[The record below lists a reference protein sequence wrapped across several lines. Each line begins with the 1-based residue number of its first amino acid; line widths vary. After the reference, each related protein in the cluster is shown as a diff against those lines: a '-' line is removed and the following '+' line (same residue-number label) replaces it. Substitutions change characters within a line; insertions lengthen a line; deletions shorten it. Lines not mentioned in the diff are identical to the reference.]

1 MEEEEERE
9 MEIPRLCP
17 LLQGTNATCGEL
29 APEWSFDKNMVG
41 GDPIGCNNKRGA
53 YY

>member
-1 MEEEEERE
+1 MEKEERE

-17 LLQGTNATCGEL
+17 LLQDTNATCGEL